1 MQARREP
8 VRAPFV
14 HSGSAVSREPE
25 ALMANTQKQTPA
37 AKRSVK
43 ARQSGTA
50 VSMVTFYLNRQA
62 SSPNARRKLM
72 TRVKDAKDGASE
84 EPDGLGRTL
93 A

>member
-1 MQARREP
+1 MARTEKP
-8 VRAPFV
+8 
-14 HSGSAVSREPE
+14 
-25 ALMANTQKQTPA
+25 TPA

-43 ARQSGTA
+43 ARQSGSA

-72 TRVKDAKDGASE
+72 TRVKDAKDAASE
-84 EPDGLGRTL
+84 EPDELGCTL